1 MQRDGILSSCYR
13 WSFGLAGAIDLRAL
27 SLALF
32 ECLILSVLQNCNHG
46 HLSRICPEMS
56 HPKHRW
62 AIVFFS
68 SAGTRGARGSI
79 SIVQIFFVLGRLL
92 CLCTFSTSL
101 LLCQPHLIHEI
112 VLVMLPHRSKAR
124 SARRTH
130 SMHFPVSSPS
140 LPYYVMMLRYLCSP
154 IRIHGLGRR

>member
-1 MQRDGILSSCYR
+1 MLP
-13 WSFGLAGAIDLRAL
+13 
-27 SLALF
+27 LALF

-46 HLSRICPEMS
+46 HLSRICLEMS

-101 LLCQPHLIHEI
+101 LLYQPHLIHEI
-112 VLVMLPHRSKAR
+112 VPVILPHRSKAR
-124 SARRTH
+124 SARRIH
-130 SMHFPVSSPS
+130 LPVSSPS
-140 LPYYVMMLRYLCSP
+140 LLHYPMMLKYLCSP
-154 IRIHGLGRR
+154 IRTHGLGRR